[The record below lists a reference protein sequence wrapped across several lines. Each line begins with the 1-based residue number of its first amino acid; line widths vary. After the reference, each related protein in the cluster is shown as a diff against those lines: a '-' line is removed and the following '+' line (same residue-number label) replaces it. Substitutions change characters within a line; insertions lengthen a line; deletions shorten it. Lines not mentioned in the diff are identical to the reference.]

1 MTLPHRRTLL
11 ALILMVAPSIALAQT
26 QSKLSGTVVDSSGG
40 PAANVRVR
48 LQPTGSEGVA
58 VEAKT
63 RKDGKYLIGMVR
75 AGRYRLE
82 VDAGAD
88 RGLVHIKG
96 KALDASSSDK
106 HAVWELDQ
114 DVSPKNPPAINVGSA
129 GSINQITLDLTVG
142 TPSAS
147 DAGQSLSQAESRAAY
162 DDAMQKIRS
171 GDYTGA
177 LVKLEPLLAAEP
189 DHVQLNYLVAFANH
203 EVGKNNEALTLID
216 KVIAKDPTYSGA
228 QVLRGKVLQA
238 LDKNTDAEAAFRKEL
253 EQSTNKTVR
262 LESWVAL
269 AVVLDKT
276 AQRAAAIE
284 TLEKA
289 IAEQPTR
296 ELYMALSDFYAKAGE
311 REKAAATLERAEKE
325 AGGMD
330 DNAMLNLAISYI
342 NDKKYDDAE
351 KLAQR
356 VADKDSTN
364 ENKSLAHSILA
375 RCELS
380 RGRTQQGAE
389 HLEKALALDP
399 KSSLAAENKEILAA
413 LKKK

>member
-1 MTLPHRRTLL
+1 MTFPNRRVLFAILL
-11 ALILMVAPSIALAQT
+11 AVTPSIVLAQS
-26 QSKLSGTVVDSSGG
+26 QSKLAGTVKDAGG
-40 PAANVRVR
+40 NPVPNVRVR
-48 LQPTGSEGVA
+48 LQPTDADGAA
-58 VEAKT
+58 VETKSK
-63 RKDGKYLIGMVR
+63 KDGKYLIGLVR
-75 AGRYRLE
+75 PGQYKLAVEPGEGKALIH
-82 VDAGAD
+82 
-88 RGLVHIKG
+88 LKG
-96 KALDASSSDK
+96 KAIDGTDK
-106 HAVWELDQ
+106 QHVLWELDQ
-114 DVSPKNPPAINVGSA
+114 DVSDMPTFKVGSL
-129 GSINQITLDLTVG
+129 NQISLDLTVG

-147 DAGQSLSQAESRAAY
+147 AAAQSIPQAESRAAY
-162 DDAMQKIRS
+162 DDAMQKIHS
-171 GDYTGA
+171 GDYSGA
-177 LVKLEPLLAAEP
+177 LAKLEPLLAADP
-189 DHVQLNYLVAFANH
+189 DHVQLNYLVAFADH
-203 EVGKNNEALTLID
+203 EVGKNTEALTLID

-238 LDKNTDAEAAFRKEL
+238 LDKNADAEAAFRKEL

-262 LESWVAL
+262 LESWAAL

-276 AQRAAAIE
+276 GQRAAAIE

-289 IAEQPTR
+289 VAESPTR

-356 VADKDSTN
+356 VAGKDSTN
-364 ENKSLAHSILA
+364 ESKSLAHSILA

-380 RGRTQQGAE
+380 RGRTQQGVE